1 MMFNDRLARLFA
13 TVHPNGRGPYLL
25 QEVAAAITAEGD
37 VKMSASYLSQL
48 RSGQKTNPSAA
59 AVNALATFFH
69 VDPKYFFDDDYAS
82 RMDRDLEMLVKL
94 RDSGVRNI
102 AARAAD
108 LSPTSR
114 QTIESLIETLR
125 KAEGLTEVSVD
136 HSKDNG
142 GDH

>member
-1 MMFNDRLARLFA
+1 MFNDRLARLFD
-13 TVHPNGRGPYLL
+13 TVHPNGRGPYSL
-25 QEVAAAITAEGD
+25 QEVAAAITAEGA
-37 VKMSASYLSQL
+37 VTMSAPYLSQL

-59 AVNALATFFH
+59 AVNALATFFR
-69 VDPKYFFDDDYAS
+69 VDTKYFFDDDYAS

-125 KAEGLTEVSVD
+125 KAEGLAETSVE
-136 HSKDNG
+136 HSEDDG
-142 GDH
+142 GNH

>member
-1 MMFNDRLARLFA
+1 MFNDRLARLFA

-25 QEVAAAITAEGD
+25 QEVAVAITAEGD

-136 HSKDNG
+136 RSKDDG

>member
-13 TVHPNGRGPYLL
+13 TVHPNGRGPYSL

-125 KAEGLTEVSVD
+125 KAEGLTEASVD
-136 HSKDNG
+136 RSKDDG

>member
-1 MMFNDRLARLFA
+1 
-13 TVHPNGRGPYLL
+13 
-25 QEVAAAITAEGD
+25 
-37 VKMSASYLSQL
+37 
-48 RSGQKTNPSAA
+48 
-59 AVNALATFFH
+59 
-69 VDPKYFFDDDYAS
+69 
-82 RMDRDLEMLVKL
+82 VKL

-136 HSKDNG
+136 RSEDDG

>member
-136 HSKDNG
+136 HSKDDG

>member
-1 MMFNDRLARLFA
+1 VMFNDRLARLFA

-69 VDPKYFFDDDYAS
+69 VDTKYFFDDDYAS

-136 HSKDNG
+136 RSEDDG

>member
-1 MMFNDRLARLFA
+1 MFNDRLARLFD
-13 TVHPNGRGPYLL
+13 TVHPNGRGPYSL
-25 QEVAAAITAEGD
+25 QEVAAAITAEGA
-37 VKMSASYLSQL
+37 VTMSAPYLSQL

-69 VDPKYFFDDDYAS
+69 VDSKYFFDDDYAS

-125 KAEGLTEVSVD
+125 KAEGLTETSVE
-136 HSKDNG
+136 HSEDDG
-142 GDH
+142 GNH

>member
-1 MMFNDRLARLFA
+1 MFNDRLAKLFD
-13 TVHPNGRGPYLL
+13 TVHPNGRGPYSL
-25 QEVAAAITAEGD
+25 QEVAAAITDEGD
-37 VKMSASYLSQL
+37 VTMSASYLSQL

-69 VDPKYFFDDDYAS
+69 VDTKYFFDDDYAS

-108 LSPTSR
+108 LSQTSR

-125 KAEGLTEVSVD
+125 KAEGLTETSVD
-136 HSKDNG
+136 HSEDDG
-142 GDH
+142 GNH